1 LSGETQIVDQ
11 MDKELRAVGE
21 CYPSNIWYNVL
32 ADEDGSSGGTAWQ
45 GEGFWKLHEIRYN
58 VF

>member
-1 LSGETQIVDQ
+1 